1 MSSRRVRVI
10 RRHHSLITHRIPF
23 EVQPLPPPPTIALRK
38 NFQGALTKSTRKPA
52 RHLPALVPIAVSG
65 RNTPAK
71 SSRVENDARPEVQQ
85 TTIVGDGAAADA
97 DDSESDL
104 SDVDSPSDIP
114 NMQQASNSPSKIPK
128 PPGEA
133 GRPKSGG
140 FNLEEMLCWPK
151 EDFNTIQVRHF
162 N

>member
-1 MSSRRVRVI
+1 M
-10 RRHHSLITHRIPF
+10 
-23 EVQPLPPPPTIALRK
+23 
-38 NFQGALTKSTRKPA
+38 
-52 RHLPALVPIAVSG
+52 PIAVSS

-85 TTIVGDGAAADA
+85 TTIVGDSAAADA